1 MLISPRLPIATFRS
15 MSEVCQQFGL
25 TARAIRHYE
34 SLGLISTVRDRQNY
48 RRFDACART
57 RLHLIADFRRAGLSL
72 EDIREILDNRDDATG
87 ELAHVDCALNKLLDR
102 RRELDQARRAVD
114 AAMAALQPPRRFG
127 AMASGR

>member
-1 MLISPRLPIATFRS
+1 MLNSPRLPMATYRS
-15 MSEVCQQFGL
+15 MAEVSQQFGL

-48 RRFDACART
+48 RRFDSRART
-57 RLHLIADFRRAGLSL
+57 RLQLIADFRRAGLSL

-87 ELAHVDCALNKLLDR
+87 VVAHVDCARAKLLDR
-102 RRELDQARRAVD
+102 RRELDQARHAVD

-127 AMASGR
+127 TLSSVR